1 MSFRSR
7 SNHHWGAEVSGE
19 SMTEALGESGAE
31 VTVILHPVRESGKK
45 WGKRR
50 KLVG

>member
-7 SNHHWGAEVSGE
+7 SNHHLGAEVGCE

-31 VTVILHPVRESGKK
+31 VTVILQ
-45 WGKRR
+45 
-50 KLVG
+50 KL